1 MSSTRSL
8 IAVVAITASMAGA
21 AQAQA
26 YVNID
31 VGGAFVP
38 GVYGQISIGN
48 NVPPPLM
55 DAQPVVVGR
64 ANYGAAPIYLHVSI
78 DEYRDWGR
86 YCNRYRAC
94 NEPVYFIRV
103 DQNNRWWERNNDY
116 LRGPNQYRRDDVPR
130 YEQRRDRRD
139 GYDRND
145 RNDRNG
151 RNGQYDPRNPN
162 QLPDYKNDPRY
173 RDDPRFEAQRGER

>member
-8 IAVVAITASMAGA
+8 LAVAAIAASMAGA

-26 YVNID
+26 YINID
-31 VGGAFVP
+31 AGGAFVP

-64 ANYGAAPIYLHVSI
+64 ANYGATPIYLHVSI

-130 YEQRRDRRD
+130 YEQRRYRRD
-139 GYDRND
+139 GY
-145 RNDRNG
+145 DRNG
-151 RNGQYDPRNPN
+151 RNGQYEPRNPN
-162 QLPDYKNDPRY
+162 QGPDYKNDPRY

>member
-1 MSSTRSL
+1 MVSTKSL

-26 YVNID
+26 YINID
-31 VGGAFVP
+31 AGRAFVP
-38 GVYGQISIGN
+38 GVYGQISFGN

-55 DAQPVVVGR
+55 DPQPVVVER
-64 ANYGAAPIYLHVSI
+64 PNYGAAPIYLHVSI

-94 NEPVYFIRV
+94 NQPVYFIRV

-116 LRGPNQYRRDDVPR
+116 LRGPSQYRREDVPR
-130 YEQRRDRRD
+130 YEQRRDRSD
-139 GYDRND
+139 GYY
-145 RNDRNG
+145 RNG
-151 RNGQYDPRNPN
+151 RNGPYETRNPS

-173 RDDPRFEAQRGER
+173 KDDPRFEAQRGER

>member
-1 MSSTRSL
+1 MVSTKSL
-8 IAVVAITASMAGA
+8 IAAVAISAGMGGA

-26 YVNID
+26 YINVD
-31 VGGAFVP
+31 TGSAFVP

-78 DEYRDWGR
+78 DEYRDWSR

-94 NEPVYFIRV
+94 NQPVYFIRV

-116 LRGPNQYRRDDVPR
+116 LRGPNQYRRQDVPR
-130 YEQRRDRRD
+130 YDQRRE
-139 GYDRND
+139 GYDRNRRD
-145 RNDRNG
+145 R
-151 RNGQYDPRNPN
+151 QYDPN
-162 QLPDYKNDPRY
+162 LPDYKN
-173 RDDPRFEAQRGER
+173 DPRFEAQRGER

>member
-145 RNDRNG
+145 RNG

>member
-1 MSSTRSL
+1 MLSTKSL
-8 IAVVAITASMAGA
+8 FAVVAITASMASA

-26 YVNID
+26 YINID

-64 ANYGAAPIYLHVSI
+64 PNYGAAPIYLHVSI

-86 YCNRYRAC
+86 YCSRYRAC
-94 NEPVYFIRV
+94 NQPVYFIRV

-116 LRGPNQYRRDDVPR
+116 LRGPGYYRQEEVRR
-130 YEQRRDRRD
+130 FEQRRDRRD
-139 GYDRND
+139 EYDRDD
-145 RNDRNG
+145 RIERREQRIKNHLPAYEAGTR
-151 RNGQYDPRNPN
+151 YD
-162 QLPDYKNDPRY
+162 
-173 RDDPRFEAQRGER
+173 EQRGPR